1 MGEAQAHNANAEKN
15 SKVPV
20 LQKKSTTNMSKVM
33 KVFVFN

>member
-15 SKVPV
+15 SKV